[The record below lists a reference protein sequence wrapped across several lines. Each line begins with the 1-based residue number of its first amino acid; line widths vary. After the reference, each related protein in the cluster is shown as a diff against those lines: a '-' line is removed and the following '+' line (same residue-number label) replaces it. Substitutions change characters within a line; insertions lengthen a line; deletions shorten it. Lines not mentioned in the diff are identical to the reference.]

1 MQKPLW
7 PSVVDQ
13 ELLNAKSQ
21 IENAATVQDDGADLH
36 ASVYWNVSR
45 FKR

>member
-1 MQKPLW
+1 MQKPLR

-21 IENAATVQDDGADLH
+21 IENAAIIQDDAELH
-36 ASVYWNVSR
+36 IPVYWNVSK